1 MPKNSA
7 PWWKELTSHQQAL
20 DSIVDIFGNVE
31 NATQYATMAMILT
44 ERTEFIKSLC
54 ALSSDIWDAYL
65 NIQQGGN
72 RLTRAIQFVA
82 AQYGFQMYLS
92 NQHVVYID
100 QVDEEK
106 FLKNLADKILWK
118 DSFGFGH
125 GEFSHS
131 YQWLAIGK
139 MLNWGQ
145 HTAGLYS
152 KCGEIKSKKA
162 IWILSNK
169 KVVKQQ
175 HVSIW
180 QWLVDAVPVSEE
192 LKNEDNLS
200 EVIKYNQ
207 HCFTKE
213 TFRTANEIQK
223 VLLKNQDWFLG
234 YYAKRRSNELDT
246 LSQVQ
251 LFIDRVEPDKR
262 GKFQP
267 REQLTAQQRALKTKY
282 DSKVKFDPKGTLDG
296 GVFSGFVSGD
306 NFQKPADLV
315 TFHNKP
321 GMLRQQRTY

>member
-1 MPKNSA
+1 MPTNSA
-7 PWWKELTSHQQAL
+7 PPWWTELTSHKQTL
-20 DSIVDIFGNVE
+20 DSILSIFGNVA
-31 NATQYATMAMILT
+31 NATEYAHMAWLLT
-44 ERTEFIKSLC
+44 ERKRFKQSLRL
-54 ALSSDIWDAYL
+54 LSSDIWDAYL
-65 NIQQGGN
+65 EIDQGGN
-72 RLTRAIQFVA
+72 RLTRAIQLVA
-82 AQYGFQMYLS
+82 VKYGFYVS

-100 QVDEEK
+100 QVAEDK
-106 FLKNLADKILWK
+106 FLKNLEDKILWK

-139 MLNWGQ
+139 MLNWGYG
-145 HTAGLYS
+145 TADLYS
-152 KCGEIKSKKA
+152 KCAEIKSERA

-180 QWLVDAVPVSEE
+180 QWLVDAVPISEVPE
-192 LKNEDNLS
+192 KEDNLS
-200 EVIKYNQ
+200 QVVKYNQ
-207 HCFTKE
+207 HCFTKG